1 MISKTII
8 FTISFCLGSFVYS
21 FAQSKCEVELMRKAF
36 AVEETNK
43 TYLSAK
49 NNSNEVQ
56 YFFSGLFL
64 FYKTF
69 ISSQDG
75 QSCSF
80 TPSCSE
86 YGIMAVKKHGVL
98 AGMVITFDRLAR
110 CNGLSPEKYI
120 VDEKKHLLIDL
131 VE

>member
-1 MISKTII
+1 MISKTTIFII
-8 FTISFCLGSFVYS
+8 SLCLSNVVS
-21 FAQSKCEVELMRKAF
+21 CFAQNKSEVELMRKAF
-36 AVEETNK
+36 TCEETNK

-86 YGIMAVKKHGVL
+86 YGIAAVKKHGVL
-98 AGMVITFDRLAR
+98 VGMVITFDRLAR
-110 CNGLSPEKYI
+110 CNGLSPEKYV

>member
-1 MISKTII
+1 MISKTTIFII
-8 FTISFCLGSFVYS
+8 SLCLSNVVYC
-21 FAQSKCEVELMRKAF
+21 FAQNKSEVELMHKAF
-36 AVEETNK
+36 TCEETNK

-86 YGIMAVKKHGVL
+86 YGIAAVKKHGVL
-98 AGMVITFDRLAR
+98 VGMVITFDRLAR
-110 CNGLSPEKYI
+110 CNGLSPEKYV

>member
-1 MISKTII
+1 MILKTTIFII
-8 FTISFCLGSFVYS
+8 TFYLSSFVSS
-21 FAQSKCEVELMRKAF
+21 FAQSKSECELMRNAF
-36 AVEETNK
+36 AVEK
-43 TYLSAK
+43 TSKSYLSAK
-49 NNSNEVQ
+49 NNSNEIQ
-56 YFFSGLFL
+56 YLFSGLFL

-86 YGIMAVKKHGVL
+86 YGIEAVKKHGVL

-110 CNGLSPEKYI
+110 CNGLSPEKYA

>member
-1 MISKTII
+1 MISKTTI
-8 FTISFCLGSFVYS
+8 FTISFCLSSIVSS
-21 FAQSKCEVELMRKAF
+21 FAQNKSEVELMRKAF
-36 AVEETNK
+36 TLEETNK

-69 ISSQDG
+69 ISSEDG

-86 YGIMAVKKHGVL
+86 FGIIAV
-98 AGMVITFDRLAR
+98 
-110 CNGLSPEKYI
+110 
-120 VDEKKHLLIDL
+120 
-131 VE
+131 